1 VRLALVATLGALL
14 VTAAGCGGDGDGESE
29 TRPQAAAQTA
39 PADPNQAMV
48 DCLEGV
54 AYYTVERQG
63 PREYQVT
70 SAAGSVIA
78 NIDVFDSAKEAQGF
92 ASQLTVHHV
101 SGKTGVAAFTPAI
114 NEPDTVV
121 IAECLP

>member
-1 VRLALVATLGALL
+1 VRLVLLVTLAALL
-14 VTAAGCGGDGDGESE
+14 VIAAGCGGDSDSE
-29 TRPQAAAQTA
+29 TATQPQAAAQTA

-63 PREYQVT
+63 PHQYQVT
-70 SAAGSVIA
+70 SASGSVIA
-78 NIDVFDSAKEAQGF
+78 DIDVFASAKEAQRF
-92 ASQLTVHHV
+92 ASQLTVHHL
-101 SGKTGVAAFTPAI
+101 SGKTGVAALTPAV

-121 IAECLP
+121 IADCLP